1 MVSVRELQPSPDQI
15 QKSISDEIRVIENSS
30 NLPTKR
36 SWQQCLVLLNL
47 NKIAQESWS
56 GLKILDVGSGFK
68 EDDPALAFPGATI
81 CAIDPNFGEKIDTK
95 EHTAHEKRKGTAQY
109 IPYDDN
115 SFDLVI
121 STFTVPI
128 QFIKND
134 LSWKLALLEMI
145 RVMKYTGQIRLAPC
159 EKDYIGQIR
168 AKLEENG
175 FSLDTSQ
182 TGFFDRIQPL
192 AIITAKEGV
201 LDSDEQKDAA
211 WSQLYKDLV
220 GNER

>member
-1 MVSVRELQPSPDQI
+1 MVSVRELQPSTDQI
-15 QKSISDEIRVIENSS
+15 QESISDEIRVIKNSS
-30 NLPTKR
+30 NWPTER
-36 SWQQCLVLLNL
+36 SWQKCLVLLNL
-47 NKIAQESWS
+47 NKIAQESWA

-68 EDDPALAFPGATI
+68 NDDPALAFPGAKI
-81 CAIDPNFGEKIDTK
+81 CAIDPNFGGKIDAEK
-95 EHTAHEKRKGTAQY
+95 HTAHEKRIGTAQH

-128 QFIKND
+128 QFIKNA

-159 EKDYIGQIR
+159 EKNYIDQIR
-168 AKLEENG
+168 AKLEESG

-201 LDSDEQKDAA
+201 LDSDKQKDAA
-211 WSQLYKDLV
+211 WSQLYIDLV
-220 GNER
+220 GNEG